1 MTSPV
6 PQTLGL
12 IAGNGRLPFV
22 LADAARARGVNLATV
37 AITEETDP
45 ALAQCV
51 DRIAWFHVGQLT
63 GMIAF
68 LKSAGCKDV
77 VMAGQLRL
85 GHVFGDW
92 EALKTDPLV
101 LELLALMA
109 DRRGESI
116 LGAVADILEKSG
128 LNLREA
134 TLLLDEL
141 VARPGTLT
149 KRHLSGEESENVSFG
164 WRMAKAISDLAIG
177 QTIVVKRLAVVAVEA
192 AEGTDAAIRRGGD
205 LGGKG
210 TVVVKVSRPDQD
222 LRFDLPVIGPSTIE
236 ALIAAGAAVLALE
249 AGKTLVIDREEIC
262 RMADDAGI
270 AIVAL
275 DGPPGKG

>member
-12 IAGNGRLPFV
+12 IAGNGRLPFL
-22 LADAARARGVNLATV
+22 LAEAARARGVNLATV
-37 AITEETDP
+37 AIKEETDP
-45 ALAQCV
+45 ALAQSV

-63 GMIAF
+63 DMIAF

-85 GHVFGDW
+85 RHVFGDW
-92 EALKTDPLV
+92 EALKADPLV
-101 LELLALMA
+101 LEQLALMA

-116 LGAVADILEKSG
+116 LGAIADVLEKSG

-134 TLLLDEL
+134 TLLLDDHL
-141 VARPGTLT
+141 ARPGALT
-149 KRHLSGEESENVSFG
+149 KRELSEDERENVSFG
-164 WRMAKAISDLAIG
+164 WRMAKVISDLAIG
-177 QTIVVKRLAVVAVEA
+177 QTVIVKRRAVVAVEA
-192 AEGTDAAIRRGGD
+192 AEGTDAAIRRGGE
-205 LGGKG
+205 LGGEG

-222 LRFDLPVIGPSTIE
+222 LRFDFPVIGPSTIE
-236 ALIAAGAAVLALE
+236 ALVAAGALVLAME
-249 AGKTLVIDREEIC
+249 AGKTLVIDRDEIC
-262 RMADDAGI
+262 RLADDAGI